1 MKNIIICGFMGAG
14 KSVVGREL
22 AKIMGCKFV
31 DTDEI
36 IEREQGMAIKAIF
49 AARGEEYFRGLERE
63 VCKKIGETKNCVVST
78 GGGTLTFPENTEAV
92 KKSGKVVFLD
102 ASFETICER
111 IGDSTTRPLFQ
122 DKEKARALYTERRD
136 KYLDAA
142 DYVVDGDM
150 SARKTA
156 LTIAAIFK

>member
-1 MKNIIICGFMGAG
+1 
-14 KSVVGREL
+14 
-22 AKIMGCKFV
+22 
-31 DTDEI
+31 
-36 IEREQGMAIKAIF
+36 KAIF
-49 AARGEEYFRGLERE
+49 AAHGEEYFRSLEKE
-63 VCKKIGETKNCVVST
+63 VCKKIGETKNSVVST
-78 GGGTLTFPENTEAV
+78 GGGALTFPENVEAV

-111 IGDSTTRPLFQ
+111 IGDNTTRPLFQ
-122 DKEKARALYTERRD
+122 DLDKAKALYDERRD
-136 KYLDAA
+136 KYLSAA